1 MILKILEEF
10 LKEIERHNPYK
21 LIAKGGTVLS
31 VFYLNH
37 HRESE
42 DLDFDTTIKKE
53 DYKKIESYLL
63 GILSKLKEKGLIK
76 SYSKGKS
83 GLASTKRYH
92 MKLEIETHKIY
103 YTKIDVDFIKDVKNP
118 NKKGEL
124 LIHNLERI
132 FIGKCIAF
140 MDRKEF
146 KDIYDI
152 YYILPKLNISTFKGN
167 KNVINMIDSLIETIN
182 NEEIVILYKKAFRN
196 IDLRFKDLKESNI
209 KSFIFKLVNNL
220 RNFKNKIEF

>member
-124 LIHNLERI
+124 LIHNLERM

-167 KNVINMIDSLIETIN
+167 KNVINMIDSLIETVN

-220 RNFKNKIEF
+220 RTFKNKIEF

>member
-10 LKEIERHNPYK
+10 LKEIERDNPYK

-124 LIHNLERI
+124 LIHNLERM

-167 KNVINMIDSLIETIN
+167 KNVINMIDSLIETVN

>member
-124 LIHNLERI
+124 LIHNLERM

-167 KNVINMIDSLIETIN
+167 KNVINMIDSLIETVN

>member
-10 LKEIERHNPYK
+10 LKEIEGHNPYK
-21 LIAKGGTVLS
+21 LIAKGGTTLS
-31 VFYLNH
+31 IFYLNH

-42 DLDFDTTIKKE
+42 DLDFDTTTNKE

-63 GILSKLKEKGLIK
+63 SILGKLKEKGLIK
-76 SYSKGKS
+76 SYFKGKS
-83 GLASTKRYH
+83 GLASTKRCH

-118 NKKGEL
+118 NKKREL
-124 LIHNLERI
+124 LIHNLERM

-140 MDRKEF
+140 IDRKEF

-167 KNVINMIDSLIETIN
+167 KNVINIIDDLIDSIN
-182 NEEIVILYKKAFRN
+182 NEEIVLLYKKAFRN
-196 IDLRFKDLKESNI
+196 VDLRFKDLKESNI
-209 KSFIFKLVNNL
+209 EGFISKLVNNL
-220 RNFKNKIEF
+220 RIFKNKMEF